1 MLTVAAC
8 TSSGRQV
15 IPTSGATTTSR
26 TGHSPSPTSPAST
39 AGSTPVGSLTISAVG
54 DTILGNTPQ
63 LPAQPDSY
71 LDPVKQQLSA
81 GADIVFA
88 NLEGTL
94 TTETA
99 GKCGAHAIPG
109 ECYQFRNPPSYVQYL
124 KNAGITVFSNANP
137 HSYDFGAAGQAET
150 VRTIHDAGLAQ
161 TGLPGQITLVKARG
175 TTVAFVSFAPYNDT
189 ANLLDLN
196 SARAL
201 IARAATEAS
210 VVVVYMHAGAEGAA
224 AAHVT
229 GQEEYF
235 LGEDR
240 GNPEAFAHL
249 AIDAGASV
257 VIASGPHIVRGM
269 EFYRKHLIAYSL
281 GNFAGYYNFST
292 VGSRGFSAILHVTL
306 STTGTFQSARLFPI
320 YFTSE
325 GQPMPGGNGVSVIS
339 TLSTQDFGPSAA
351 RISTSGVIDP
361 P

>member
-1 MLTVAAC
+1 MPTNG
-8 TSSGRQV
+8 TGR
-15 IPTSGATTTSR
+15 
-26 TGHSPSPTSPAST
+26 SPSPGKPAST
-39 AGSTPVGSLTISAVG
+39 LNQSTPVGSLTISAVG

-63 LPAQPDSY
+63 LPPRPDSY
-71 LDPVKQQLSA
+71 LDPVKAQLAA

-94 TTETA
+94 TTVTA
-99 GKCGAHAIPG
+99 GKCTAMYAAPG
-109 ECYQFRNPPSYVQYL
+109 DCYQFRNPPSYVAYL

-150 VRTIHDAGLAQ
+150 VRTIDNAGLAQ
-161 TGLPGQITLVKARG
+161 TGLPGQITLVKAHG
-175 TTVAFVSFAPYNDT
+175 ELVAFVAFAPYTDT
-189 ANLLDLN
+189 ANLLDLT

-229 GQEEYF
+229 GREEYF

-249 AIDAGASV
+249 AVDAGASV
-257 VIASGPHIVRGM
+257 VIASGPHILRGM
-269 EFYRKHLIAYSL
+269 EFYRKHLVAYSL

-292 VGSRGFSAILHVTL
+292 VGSRGISAILHFTL
-306 STTGTFQSARLFPI
+306 SATGAFQSGRIFPI
-320 YFTSE
+320 YFTNQ
-325 GQPMPGGNGVSVIS
+325 GQPMTGGNGIAAIS
-339 TLSTQDFGPSAA
+339 TLSTQDFGASAA
-351 RISTSGVIDP
+351 RISPSGAIDP